1 MQTLEQQR
9 QQTKTAAI
17 VASVLWVLTTI
28 LGIFTIIYTRL
39 IILRTYI
46 RFVPDGANALSL
58 FNIIIVLVMAA
69 FFITIVIGGVEYHR
83 TRYGSPQSWCIFAS
97 VLALEIGILLLPL
110 FL

>member
-1 MQTLEQQR
+1 M
-9 QQTKTAAI
+9 
-17 VASVLWVLTTI
+17 ASVLWVLTTI